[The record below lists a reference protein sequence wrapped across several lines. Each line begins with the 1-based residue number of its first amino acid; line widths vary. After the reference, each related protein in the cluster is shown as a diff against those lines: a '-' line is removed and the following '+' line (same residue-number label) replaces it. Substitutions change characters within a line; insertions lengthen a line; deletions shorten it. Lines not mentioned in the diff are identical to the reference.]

1 MDSLTPETVFGFTRE
16 EWFRAYSFD
25 QTDGEA
31 LAKVDALFAAHAEH
45 GSDGFVFQHYDMLR
59 LAYVSEES
67 RARILS
73 LIGAERPGNGL
84 LEKLRLMDRAMR
96 SGGQLRRWPVAE
108 PL

>member
-1 MDSLTPETVFGFTRE
+1 MDSITSETVFGFTRE

-25 QTDGEA
+25 QTDEEA
-31 LAKVDALFAAHAEH
+31 LAKVDALFAAHAE

-59 LAYVSEES
+59 LTYVSDDC

-73 LIGAERPGNGL
+73 LLGTGGGKPAL
-84 LEKLRLMDRAMR
+84 LEKLRLMDRDTR
-96 SGGQLRRWPVAE
+96 SGGRLRRWPVSD